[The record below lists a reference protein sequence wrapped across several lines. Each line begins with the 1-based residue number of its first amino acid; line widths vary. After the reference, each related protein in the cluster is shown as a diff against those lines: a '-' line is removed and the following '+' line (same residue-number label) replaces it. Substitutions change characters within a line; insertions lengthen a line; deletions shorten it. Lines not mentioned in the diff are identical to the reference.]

1 MADASW
7 PLYLQRPKGAPVGI
21 ALGTMNFGKRTPAD
35 EAERII
41 ARAIERGV
49 TVFDTANAYVDGESE
64 RILGRALRGVRDK
77 VTVATKV
84 GFGRIGGKPEG
95 LSRAR
100 IVAAIDD
107 SLARLGMDH
116 VDVYYLHVPDHTV
129 PIEESLEAMETL
141 RRAGK
146 IKWLGVSNYSAWQI
160 LDMMKLAEPG
170 RSPAPAI
177 SQVLYNMLIREIEI
191 EYVAFT
197 RAHPIHTTVFNPL
210 AGGLL
215 SGKHARGAAAAK
227 GSRFDKNRLYEG
239 RYWTDRMFDLVD
251 AYAGVAREEGMSLV
265 ELSYAWLAG
274 QDHVDSILV
283 GPASIAHL
291 DAAIDGCEKRVS
303 PEGRKRIDAIW
314 RAHLGTES
322 SYVR

>member
-1 MADASW
+1 MVD
-7 PLYLQRPKGAPVGI
+7 PLMTRLKGAPVGI
-21 ALGTMNFGKRTPAD
+21 ALGCMNFGKRTPAR

-49 TVFDTANAYVDGESE
+49 SVFDTANAYTDGESE
-64 RILGRALRGVRDK
+64 KILGLALRGVRDK
-77 VTVATKV
+77 VVVATKV
-84 GFGRIGGKPEG
+84 GFGRTGGKPEG

-100 IVAAIDD
+100 ILAAVDE

-129 PIEESLEAMETL
+129 PLEESLSAMETL

-146 IKWLGVSNYSAWQI
+146 IKALGVSNYAAWQI
-160 LDMMKLAEPG
+160 LDMMHLVESG
-170 RSPAPAI
+170 RSAAVPVI
-177 SQVLYNMLIREIEI
+177 SQVLYNLLIREIDI
-191 EYVAFT
+191 EYAAFT

-210 AGGLL
+210 AGGFLA
-215 SGKHARGAAAAK
+215 GKHVRGSAAAK

-251 AYAGVAREEGMSLV
+251 AYAAVAREEGMTLV

-274 QDHVDSILV
+274 QEHVDSILV
-283 GPASIAHL
+283 GPASIEHL
-291 DAAIDGCEKRVS
+291 DAAFDACAKRVS
-303 PEGRKRIDAIW
+303 DEGKKRIDAIH